1 MQEKGPVNRI
11 LLMERLASA
20 VRHVDEGQELIQRQR
35 DRIYSLGKAGADIS
49 LAGLV
54 LARLE
59 AWQTLRAADL
69 QRFED
74 LLAALGQ

>member
-1 MQEKGPVNRI
+1 MQAKGPVERI
-11 LLMERLASA
+11 LLEERLASA

-35 DRIYSLGKAGADIS
+35 DRIYSLGKAGVGIS

-59 AWQTLRAADL
+59 AWQTLRVADRQRL
-69 QRFED
+69 QD
-74 LLAALGQ
+74 LLAAFAK

>member
-1 MQEKGPVNRI
+1 MQAKGPVDRI

-35 DRIYSLGKAGADIS
+35 NRIYSLGKAGVGTS

-59 AWQTLRAADL
+59 AWQTLQVADR
-69 QRFED
+69 QRLED
-74 LLAALGQ
+74 LLAAVGQ